1 MNNRIKKLAFLAIA
15 ASCALVLSYIEFL
28 LPPIYAAFP
37 AIKMGLPN
45 IIIIFV
51 LYRLGVKEAICVS
64 FLRLI
69 LVTLLF
75 GNLVMLAYSV
85 AGATL
90 SITSMAVLKR
100 FKCFSA
106 VGVSVAGAVLHN
118 LGQILMAIILLGTTA
133 IAFYFPILI
142 VTGTVAGIIVGLL
155 ASILNQRIKNSYV

>member
-15 ASCALVLSYIEFL
+15 TSAALVLSYVEFL
-28 LPPIYAAFP
+28 IPPIYATLP

-51 LYRLGVKEAICVS
+51 LYKLGIKEAVFVS
-64 FLRLI
+64 FLRLV

-90 SITSMAVLKR
+90 SLLSMALLKR
-100 FKCFSA
+100 FKCFST
-106 VGVSVAGAVLHN
+106 VGVSVVGAVLHN
-118 LGQILMAIILLGTTA
+118 LGQILMAILLLGTTA
-133 IAFYFPILI
+133 IGFYFPVLI
-142 VTGTVAGIIVGLL
+142 VTGTVAGILVGFLS
-155 ASILNQRIKNSYV
+155 SILQNRIKIS